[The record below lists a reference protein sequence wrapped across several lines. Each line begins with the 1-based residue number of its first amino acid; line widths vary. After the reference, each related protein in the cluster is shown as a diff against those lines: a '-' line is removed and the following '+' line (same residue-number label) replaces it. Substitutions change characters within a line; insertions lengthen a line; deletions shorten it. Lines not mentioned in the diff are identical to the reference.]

1 MFQNKLLKYYFS
13 CLFSKVKEKVSNF
26 VLNSHLVVRRK
37 DYSTTPTKWIT
48 PCLNSKSSPQENFKT
63 NTIDPKK
70 MLRITQPHCNFLVII
85 QQESSKVKEN
95 KNINLTSS
103 WKLENGG
110 KAMDPPDGTR
120 MLRIGLGLQRHVLHR
135 LLFLYPFSMIPT

>member
-1 MFQNKLLKYYFS
+1 M
-13 CLFSKVKEKVSNF
+13 FSKVEGEVSNC
-26 VLNSHLVVRRK
+26 VLNSHLVVWRK

-48 PCLNSKSSPQENFKT
+48 PCLNCQSSPQENFKT

-95 KNINLTSS
+95 KNINLQVHES
-103 WKLENGG
+103 WKMGVRQW
-110 KAMDPPDGTR
+110 T
-120 MLRIGLGLQRHVLHR
+120 
-135 LLFLYPFSMIPT
+135 LLMEQECYV